1 MDDTVIIIEINGQ
14 TYYITAD
21 RLADLSYIDGKLV
34 NVSNSTITLVHSYD
48 TVTTYPRITCS
59 AMSQCTYRATQQ
71 ATQVG
76 VTSNYVYNGD
86 FNIKTLQA
94 SGIQSY
100 ILMLLIAI
108 LGVKLLWK
116 R

>member
-1 MDDTVIIIEINGQ
+1 MDDTVIIITINGQ

-34 NVSNSTITLVHSYD
+34 NVSNTSITLVHSYD
-48 TVTTYPRITCS
+48 TVTTYPRISCS
-59 AMSQCTYRATQQ
+59 AMSQCTYRASQQ
-71 ATQVG
+71 STAVG
-76 VTSNYVYNGD
+76 VTSNYTYSGD
-86 FNIKTLQA
+86 FNIRTLQS

-100 ILMLLIAI
+100 ILMFLIAI